1 MRAILFSSSRQPY
14 RRGGLAIGPRHAP
27 ARVDDPAQL
36 PPQRLLQLLRDP
48 AIVVAFEVELDGDLS
63 VEKLSAED
71 RDKLIYAVSAEIA
84 AAEHAVD
91 PTATAMLVAGVLSD
105 DDQAELDA
113 AIEAAKSK
121 SDGSLQ
127 PVGGDAQSNVKPDG
141 AAQGAGDDAGT
152 PEGEAAASPP
162 VDPRKN
168 TAPDESKPAGA
179 ETAVPAADA
188 EPDPKETKGPSAA
201 PVAGKPA
208 RKAKPGTEAT
218 RKSA

>member
-36 PPQRLLQLLRDP
+36 PPHRLLQLLRDP
-48 AIVVAFEVELDGDLS
+48 AIVVAFEVEVDGVSS
-63 VEKLSAED
+63 VERLGAED
-71 RDKLIYAVSAEIA
+71 REKLIDAASAELA
-84 AAEHAVD
+84 AADHAVD
-91 PTATAMLVAGVLSD
+91 PTATAMVVAGVLSD
-105 DDQAELDA
+105 DDRARLFEAINASDPNISLLPGDDA
-113 AIEAAKSK
+113 
-121 SDGSLQ
+121 
-127 PVGGDAQSNVKPDG
+127 DG

-188 EPDPKETKGPSAA
+188 EPDPKDTKGPSAA
-201 PVAGKPA
+201 PAAGKPA